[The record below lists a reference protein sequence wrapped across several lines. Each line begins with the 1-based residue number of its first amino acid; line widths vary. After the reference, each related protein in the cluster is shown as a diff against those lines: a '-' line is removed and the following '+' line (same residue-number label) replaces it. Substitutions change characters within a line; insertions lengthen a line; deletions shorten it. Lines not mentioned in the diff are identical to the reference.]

1 MVGDEALLSEQI
13 GLRTDRH
20 TGRQT
25 DEQAIV
31 RKRADGPDY
40 IPRLFPLVVPPPHR
54 SSVIVLPLSV
64 CNPLRADIFA
74 FHTCQYVS
82 TYDRD

>member
-20 TGRQT
+20 TDQ
-25 DEQAIV
+25 QAIV

-40 IPRLFPLVVPPPHR
+40 IPRLFPLVVPAATSLICH
-54 SSVIVLPLSV
+54 SSPSV
-64 CNPLRADIFA
+64 CM
-74 FHTCQYVS
+74 
-82 TYDRD
+82 

>member
-25 DEQAIV
+25 GRQAIV

-40 IPRLFPLVVPPPHR
+40 IPRLFPLVVPAATSLICH
-54 SSVIVLPLSV
+54 SSPSV
-64 CNPLRADIFA
+64 
-74 FHTCQYVS
+74 
-82 TYDRD
+82 

>member
-25 DEQAIV
+25 DQQAIV

-40 IPRLFPLVVPPPHR
+40 IPRLFPLVVTAATSLICH
-54 SSVIVLPLSV
+54 SSPSV
-64 CNPLRADIFA
+64 CM
-74 FHTCQYVS
+74 
-82 TYDRD
+82 

>member
-13 GLRTDRH
+13 GLRTDRN

-25 DEQAIV
+25 DQQAIV

-40 IPRLFPLVVPPPHR
+40 IPRLFPLVVPAATSLICH
-54 SSVIVLPLSV
+54 SSPSV
-64 CNPLRADIFA
+64 CM
-74 FHTCQYVS
+74 
-82 TYDRD
+82 